1 MPEIVE
7 VKEVAFKKDAIPI
20 IPSEKVEE
28 SEEWNVVASKSKKV

>member
-7 VKEVAFKKDAIPI
+7 VKEVAIKKDAISI
-20 IPSEKVEE
+20 IPSDKVEE

>member
-7 VKEVAFKKDAIPI
+7 VKEVAIKKDVIPI

>member
-7 VKEVAFKKDAIPI
+7 VKEVVIKKDAIPI
-20 IPSEKVEE
+20 IPSAKLED